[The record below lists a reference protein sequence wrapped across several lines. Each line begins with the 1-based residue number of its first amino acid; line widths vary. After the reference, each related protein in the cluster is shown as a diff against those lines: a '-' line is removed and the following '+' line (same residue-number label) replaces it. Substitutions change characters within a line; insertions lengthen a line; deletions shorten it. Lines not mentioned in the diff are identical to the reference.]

1 MGVLDSCNNYQ
12 DYLEILKEY
21 IDIKNEYDIERIN
34 FLFSFNDVKTRK
46 RVIRVFKEFDRVKGE
61 SNNQRNLMRSK
72 KNSFLAVGLL
82 FGKFANEIEKL
93 TTGEL
98 AILAKG
104 LYNDEHHA
112 NIELDE
118 MMIKIVTDK
127 RILRAVI
134 ELNERTKKTS
144 IFEEADILF
153 KIKCHFLKRKINVND
168 ENARES
174 FINEILLRIQ
184 NGTLDDGV
192 PNLTDYLNRL
202 LEDEDRL
209 ERRAI

>member
-12 DYLEILKEY
+12 DYLEILKDY

-34 FLFSFNDVKTRK
+34 YLYSFNDEKTRE
-46 RVIRVFKEFDRVKGE
+46 RVIRVFKKIDSVKGE
-61 SNNQRNLMRSK
+61 SNNQRNLMRSR

-104 LYNDEHHA
+104 LYSDEHHA